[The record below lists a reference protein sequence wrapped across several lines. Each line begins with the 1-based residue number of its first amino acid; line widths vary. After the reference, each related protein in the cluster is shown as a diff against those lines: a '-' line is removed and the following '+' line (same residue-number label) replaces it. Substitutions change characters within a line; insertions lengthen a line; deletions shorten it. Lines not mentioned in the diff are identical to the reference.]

1 MLILLLI
8 CVAFSAYK
16 YLMAYSGKFSPKNT
30 NKYLGDPTNIWYR
43 SLWERRVMV
52 HLDEN
57 ASVIEWSNEEI
68 VIPYLSPVDNR
79 WHRYFPDFF
88 VRVKNKS
95 GIVESMILE
104 VKPLKQSIAPQVKK
118 RITKGYI
125 TEVMTYGVNQAKWKA
140 ASEYCKDRNWA
151 FKVITEQDLGI

>member
-1 MLILLLI
+1 
-8 CVAFSAYK
+8 
-16 YLMAYSGKFSPKNT
+16 MAYSGKFSPKNT

-57 ASVIEWSNEEI
+57 PSVIEWSNEEI

-88 VRVKNKS
+88 VRVKNRQ
-95 GIVESMILE
+95 GIQEAMILE
-104 VKPLKQSIAPQVKK
+104 VKPASQSVAPK
-118 RITKGYI
+118 RKSKVTQRYI
-125 TEVMTYGVNQAKWKA
+125 REVVTWGVNEAKWKYA
-140 ASEYCKDRNWA
+140 VEYCKDKNWK
-151 FKVITEQDLGI
+151 FRVITEKDLFS